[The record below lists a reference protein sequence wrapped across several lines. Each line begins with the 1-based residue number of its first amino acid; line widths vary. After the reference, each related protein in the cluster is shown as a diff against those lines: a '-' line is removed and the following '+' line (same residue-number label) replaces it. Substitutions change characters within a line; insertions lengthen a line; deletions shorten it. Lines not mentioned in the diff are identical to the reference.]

1 MLQERSLKSG
11 ELKADK
17 GVDDKEYFSEVLL
30 KHEVLCMSLVL
41 SKGLFPTM
49 MVQRIEPC
57 ILLERQ

>member
-30 KHEVLCMSLVL
+30 KHEVLCMSLA
-41 SKGLFPTM
+41 SC
-49 MVQRIEPC
+49 E
-57 ILLERQ
+57 